1 VDEAGD
7 FTSLIGIP
15 LQSPVLQQA
24 GAFLL
29 GQDAELKAIPVVAVT
44 AFAMRGDEER
54 TDIDAKIGA
63 RLAEVRRWRGLTQRQ
78 LAKAVGVTIT
88 AIQNLGA
95 WAPRQ
100 SFSLRYCALIEPHTA
115 HVRCGT
121 NAISIA
127 QSAAL
132 LVRTWRCSM
141 MPSLTCRKCQRN
153 ERGAWTR
160 TT

>member
-1 VDEAGD
+1 LIVDEAGD

-95 WAPRQ
+95 WAPRNR
-100 SFSLRYCALIEPHTA
+100 SP
-115 HVRCGT
+115 
-121 NAISIA
+121 
-127 QSAAL
+127 
-132 LVRTWRCSM
+132 
-141 MPSLTCRKCQRN
+141 
-153 ERGAWTR
+153 
-160 TT
+160 